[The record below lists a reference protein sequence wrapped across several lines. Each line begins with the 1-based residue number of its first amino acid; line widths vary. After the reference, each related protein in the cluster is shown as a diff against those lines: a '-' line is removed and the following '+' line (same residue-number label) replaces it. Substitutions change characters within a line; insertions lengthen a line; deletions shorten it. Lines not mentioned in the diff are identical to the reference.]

1 MRRVVRALAGA
12 TGGMLL
18 LTACQFNG
26 LYDMP
31 LPGGAAQ
38 GDDVYRVT
46 VEFDDVLDLV
56 PRSSVRVDDV
66 TVGTVEK
73 IWLDGWHAKVRLR
86 IKDSVKLPD
95 NAVASIRQ
103 TSLLGEKFVSLAPP
117 TDQQPVGQLG
127 DGDVIPLSRSG
138 RNVEVEEVLSA
149 LSLLLNGG
157 GVAQLRTINHELNQV
172 MAGREERIKDLLKQ
186 LDTLVASLDQR
197 KAEIVRAIENLDR
210 LSRTLAAQR
219 QTIGAA
225 LDQIH
230 PGLKVL
236 ADQRA
241 QLVRMLQALSELG
254 VVGARVINASKE
266 DLITNLKALEP
277 ILTRLNQAGDDL
289 PKSLELMFTFPFPR
303 NATDA
308 IGGSDYTNLRVK
320 ADLDLKTLYDNL
332 IERDA
337 GRQEPKQNCPPLL
350 GCPKVEVPPLI
361 PIPSGAPIPCP
372 TKLLPGVPL
381 PVGCPTPTPTA
392 KSGGSGGSDRG
403 GGGLLCPPI
412 CIGGTSYEQ
421 GASRY
426 GASYGGVDPR
436 LAALLLGPM
445 GGIA

>member
-12 TGGMLL
+12 IAGTLL

-86 IKDSVKLPD
+86 IKNSVELPD

-117 TDQQPVGQLG
+117 TDQQPVGRLG
-127 DGDVIPLSRSG
+127 DGDVIPLSRSS
-138 RNVEVEEVLSA
+138 RSIEVEEVLSA

-157 GVAQLRTINHELNQV
+157 GVAQLRTISHELNEV
-172 MAGREERIKDLLKQ
+172 MAGREDRIKDLLEQ
-186 LDTLVASLDQR
+186 LDTLVKSLDQR
-197 KAEIVRAIENLDR
+197 KAEIVRAIENLDK

-219 QTIGAA
+219 QTIGVA

-230 PGLKVL
+230 PGLKAL

-241 QLVRMLQALSELG
+241 QLVQMLQALSELG
-254 VVGARVINASKE
+254 VVGTRVINASQQ
-266 DLITNLKALEP
+266 DLIANLKALEP
-277 ILTRLNQAGDDL
+277 ILTRLNQAGNDL
-289 PKSLELMFTFPFPR
+289 PKALELLVTFPFPK
-303 NATDA
+303 NAADA
-308 IGGSDYTNLRVK
+308 VRGSDYTNLRIK

-337 GRQEPKQNCPPLL
+337 GEPRQDCPPLL
-350 GCPKVEVPPLI
+350 GCPEVTLPPLV
-361 PIPSGAPIPCP
+361 PVPGPIPCP
-372 TKLLPGVPL
+372 TKPLPGVPL
-381 PVGCPTPTPTA
+381 SAHCPTPAPTG
-392 KSGGSGGSDRG
+392 KSGGSGSGSRG
-403 GGGLLCPPI
+403 ALCPPI
-412 CIGGTSYEQ
+412 CIGGAAYEQ
-421 GASRY
+421 GGSGY
-426 GASYGGVDPR
+426 GAQYYAAYYHGFDPR
-436 LAALLLGPM
+436 LVTLLLGPM